1 MRKLKKILY
10 PTDFSRCAE
19 QALTHAVHFAEQYGA
34 QLHMLHAVILHAYD
48 PNNPEMVFPS
58 LEDEDLRRQLNELAG
73 QKMQVAAAAHGAEG
87 LVVRHV
93 EDRGIS
99 AAAVILDYAERN
111 DMDLIVMGTHGRRG
125 LSHMLLGSV
134 AEEVVRQAHC
144 PVLTVRERQEPARWD
159 EVDRILV
166 PVDFSEHS
174 RRAVTY
180 GKILAESYGARLQV
194 LHVFEQQ
201 IHPAFY
207 AIGKTSLLQVDPD
220 LASRARLEMSRMV
233 AEAPGPEVEV
243 DVHVAEGKATRE
255 IVRFAEEQA
264 SDFVVIATHG
274 LTGLEHFLLGSV
286 AEKVVRHCPC
296 PVFTVKAFGKELT
309 EF

>member
-73 QKMQVAAAAHGAEG
+73 EKMRAVAAAHGAEG

-134 AEEVVRQAHC
+134 AEEVVRQARC
-144 PVLTVRERQEPARWD
+144 AVVTVRERQEPARWD

-174 RRAVTY
+174 RRAVT
-180 GKILAESYGARLQV
+180 YGARLQV

-220 LASRARLEMSRMV
+220 LASRARLEMSRLV
-233 AEAPGPEVEV
+233 AEAAGPEVEV
-243 DVHVAEGKATRE
+243 DVHVAEGKAARE